1 MLTFQAEP
9 LARVKEEAPA
19 LAGPLGGSG
28 SSHAQRAGLQAESA
42 CNTKALSNWAC
53 LCWSRPGKRRH
64 GFAAMRRSRRC
75 PAHTGQGVVLA
86 ALDGLYL
93 TPEARH
99 GLAALRLL
107 RQAEKI
113 LAERGVG
120 LVQYSSPESRPCDAL
135 YRRLGARRT
144 ETIWHKEVE
153 TAQY

>member
-19 LAGPLGGSG
+19 LARAHWAEVEAPMHNGPGYRLNLPQYESLEQLGMLVLVT
-28 SSHAQRAGLQAESA
+28 ARQEEAR
-42 CNTKALSNWAC
+42 
-53 LCWSRPGKRRH
+53 LCGY
-64 GFAAMRRSRRC
+64 AAFTTLPC
-75 PAHTGQGVVLA
+75 PHRQGVVLA

-144 ETIWHKEVE
+144 ETIWHKELE

>member
-1 MLTFQAEP
+1 MRLCGVHDAALPT
-9 LARVKEEAPA
+9 PA
-19 LAGPLGGSG
+19 G
-28 SSHAQRAGLQAESA
+28 R
-42 CNTKALSNWAC
+42 
-53 LCWSRPGKRRH
+53 
-64 GFAAMRRSRRC
+64 
-75 PAHTGQGVVLA
+75 VLA

-93 TPEARH
+93 TRRRGMGWP
-99 GLAALRLL
+99 ALRLL